1 MNTLKFVK
9 LIILFGLMISACM
22 VYAHAESNVPD
33 HFKRPSE
40 NLITGGQPSR
50 EDLIKL
56 KEAGVTKIIN
66 LRGPDESL
74 PFDEKKEASALG
86 LEYVSFPIVG
96 ATDTTSANAKKLHE
110 LLGNKDKVFVH
121 CVSGN
126 RVGAL
131 LAIKAHKIEGLSVE
145 DSLAFGRAAG
155 LGSLE
160 EKVKSELNNSSA
172 PAQ

>member
-1 MNTLKFVK
+1 MNSSRLFK
-9 LIILFGLMISACM
+9 LITMLGLIISTCM
-22 VYAHAESNVPD
+22 AYAQPESGFPD

-40 NLITGGQPSR
+40 RLITGGQPSL
-50 EDLIKL
+50 EDLVKL

-66 LRGPDESL
+66 LRALDENL
-74 PFDEKKEASALG
+74 PFDEKKEANALG

-110 LLGNKDKVFVH
+110 LIGDNNKVFLH

-131 LAIKAHKIEGLSVE
+131 LAIRAYEIEDSSVE

-160 EKVKSELNNSSA
+160 EQVKSVLHNSQSKDH
-172 PAQ
+172 